1 MSCKA
6 YLILIIK
13 QVETEGE
20 VELPPSLRNNVV
32 VLDAPNAS
40 GSTTKVYVMGVSHV
54 SKIQAEQVWMG
65 HDSVLFSF
73 FLSELLTPGPTPPNP
88 TQAVENLVRAVR
100 PEVRSGPKNYP
111 HPDPL
116 LVPCCR

>member
-1 MSCKA
+1 MHRGSSPFGRACASIMNSHGRQVYFIMSCKA

-40 GSTTKVYVMGVSHV
+40 GTTTKVYVMGVSHV
-54 SKIQAEQVWMG
+54 SKIQAEQV
-65 HDSVLFSF
+65 
-73 FLSELLTPGPTPPNP
+73 
-88 TQAVENLVRAVR
+88 
-100 PEVRSGPKNYP
+100 
-111 HPDPL
+111 
-116 LVPCCR
+116 